1 MRRGALDLEADHD
14 AEQRGA
20 FNERGENERGG
31 LDTTRSFWL
40 TRHAL
45 NGRTTDAANAHA
57 GADHGTTGRNAGADH
72 SKALRILNNG
82 RDCLEETHDFHR
94 NTPKIIVEKCTPDSG
109 IRYRASRQRA
119 EAQRESP
126 IARSATSLEGGGR
139 NRHESPHTF

>member
-1 MRRGALDLEADHD
+1 MDAPRANTFERDLALDLEADHD

-31 LDTTRSFWL
+31 LDTTGGFWL

-45 NGRTTDAANAHA
+45 NGRTTDAANAH
-57 GADHGTTGRNAGADH
+57 AGADH